1 MSIETLCAIAIAVCM
16 LGMLYLAALLSKVND
31 ITETDKDEPLGD
43 MVDVKRVINRYED

>member
-16 LGMLYLAALLSKVND
+16 LGLLYLAALLSRVND

-43 MVDVKRVINRYED
+43 MVDVRSLINKYED